1 MKGWQ
6 ALSWGGRQDSPSG
19 LTPEKETLGEHPP
32 RSAPGPHDFKVES
45 LFDLHLSPGVGGG
58 SSSSHSPGVGLP
70 ATSPSCPSEC
80 ICVEMRGYT

>member
-58 SSSSHSPGVGLP
+58 ARLLTPQVWDCLLP
-70 ATSPSCPSEC
+70 HHPALVNASAW
-80 ICVEMRGYT
+80 R

>member
-32 RSAPGPHDFKVES
+32 GPHLGLITFKWRAFLIFTLALGWGS
-45 LFDLHLSPGVGGG
+45 L
-58 SSSSHSPGVGLP
+58 SSHSPGVGLP
-70 ATSPSCPSEC
+70 STSPSCPQ
-80 ICVEMRGYT
+80 

>member
-58 SSSSHSPGVGLP
+58 ELVFSLP
-70 ATSPSCPSEC
+70 RCGTACYLTILP
-80 ICVEMRGYT
+80 